1 MKKIITIIS
10 IAAVALGFAIWGFV
24 SLKSK
29 TISKQSD
36 IYSSFPEVPVSILQ
50 INNPEGL
57 TKALLYNNNYWQD
70 LAHLEGLKTL
80 NTVFTLVDSLK
91 EANTDISSVLKSR
104 KLVLST
110 YADGKHL
117 WSAQVSSNEQRA
129 ITSMLSKNL
138 PKKLYFAYPNDI
150 LLVSDN
156 KELIEK
162 SVIQLSSGISLMDN
176 ETGFSQIKK
185 SAGEGAFANWF
196 VNIKSFQNILNES
209 FKEEFSLDDINHYAR
224 WCAADLEVLEDKL
237 VVNGFAESS
246 EEQDFLKLFSAQEY
260 TLNTLTSRMPYNT
273 YFFKHYALSDVDEY
287 TQAVDSFNNKHDLGY
302 NAYGNL
308 VSLETNT
315 GENPLLFFRQ
325 FFDGEI
331 AYGRS
336 PIDEF
341 VIVKLFSA
349 KEAAEKLNYM
359 VNDKDSE
366 AKLIKKN
373 GLDIYHFNQNGFAAS
388 VFGKQ
393 FLLEDEYMTIVDN
406 KLIIAPTINF
416 LTYIASRS
424 ANTQTLQCAP
434 NFRDANRTLLSIA
447 NLSFYVNIPYVIRN
461 AKEFFSEDF
470 TAEIKKN
477 ENLWKN
483 FSTFC
488 LQAEN
493 SPNGN
498 TYQHFFL
505 QYDRVYKSEE
515 LGISVQTSGEP
526 SSLELSRVQ
535 PEIMSEAN
543 NLRSEELKHSEEL
556 TAENQNKEEMIKEKG
571 EITPNYSL
579 TVINTSQL
587 LTPHSICTPVWS
599 TNLDSPAIINPQIVK
614 NHYNGE
620 DEIFIQDEKNQ
631 IYLISNSGKI
641 LWKKQ
646 IDGTIIGSVH
656 QVDMLKNNKLQMAFV
671 TENKL
676 YILDRNGN
684 NLKGFPKTLS
694 KKAIVSLSVFDY
706 DKNKNYRFM
715 IPTADADILLLNM
728 QGEMPSDWNYS
739 GTANI
744 TTPLEH
750 FNIKGKDYIV
760 TASKEK
766 AIILNRKGENRVTP
780 KSETKGIKTAFY
792 LDAVGT
798 QDRLITA
805 GENGKILYIYTNGGV
820 QSSDIK
826 HFGNNFEFAMYKG
839 RVGNY
844 YIFYDENG
852 FEAYDKDLKSYLK
865 DNSISGGEIPVMLSS
880 GSKFATYDTKT
891 KTWVLHNLV
900 NYRKAYARYSGDSSF
915 GYFGTIKPYKED
927 CLITTDGK
935 KVNLYK

>member
-1 MKKIITIIS
+1 M
-10 IAAVALGFAIWGFV
+10 ALGCAIWGIV
-24 SLKSK
+24 SLKSN
-29 TISKQSD
+29 TISKQTD

-57 TKALLYNNNYWQD
+57 TEALLYNNNYWQD
-70 LAHLEGLKTL
+70 LSLLGELKTL
-80 NTVFTLVDSLK
+80 NTIFTLVDSLK
-91 EANTDISSVLKSR
+91 EANPDISSVLKSR
-104 KLVLST
+104 KIVLSS

-117 WSAQVSSNEQRA
+117 WSAQVSNNEQTA
-129 ITSMLSKNL
+129 ITELLSKNI
-138 PKKLYFAYPNDI
+138 PNKLYFAYPSDI
-150 LLVSDN
+150 LLISDD
-156 KELIEK
+156 KSLVEK
-162 SVIQLSSGISLMDN
+162 SIIQLSSETSLMDK
-176 ETGFSQIKK
+176 EEGFNKIKN
-185 SAGEGAFANWF
+185 SAGDGALVNWF
-196 VNIKSFQNILNES
+196 VNIQSFQNTINES
-209 FKEEFSLDDINHYAR
+209 FKEIFNLHDINHYAR
-224 WCAADLEVLEDKL
+224 WCGFDLEVLEDKL
-237 VVNGFAESS
+237 VVNGFAEGGD
-246 EEQDFLKLFSAQEY
+246 EQDFLNVFSNQEY

-287 TQAVDSFNNKHDLGY
+287 TQAIDSFSNKHDVGY

-331 AYGRS
+331 AYGRT
-336 PIDEF
+336 PINEF

-349 KEAAEKLNYM
+349 NEAAEKLNYM

-416 LTYIASRS
+416 LTYIASRN

-461 AKEFFSEDF
+461 AKEFFSEEF

-493 SPNGN
+493 TPNGN

-505 QYDRVYKSEE
+505 QYDRIYE
-515 LGISVQTSGEP
+515 LGRLDDRQGI
-526 SSLELSRVQ
+526 VQ
-535 PEIMSEAN
+535 PEITSEVSNFAS
-543 NLRSEELKHSEEL
+543 SESNDQFAEALPNDSKIAEGNEEL
-556 TAENQNKEEMIKEKG
+556 TTKKEEKVDKEEK
-571 EITPNYSL
+571 TPN
-579 TVINTSQL
+579 
-587 LTPHSICTPVWS
+587 SICTPAWS
-599 TNLDSPAIINPQIVK
+599 VNLDTPAIINPQIVK

-620 DEIFIQDEKNQ
+620 DEIFIQDENNQ

-641 LWKKQ
+641 LWKKS
-646 IDGTIIGSVH
+646 IDGSIIGNVH

-676 YILDRNGN
+676 YIVDRNGN
-684 NLKGFPKTLS
+684 FLKNYPKTLS
-694 KKAIVSLSVFDY
+694 KKNIVGLSVFDY

-715 IPTADADILLLNM
+715 IPTSDADVLLLNM
-728 QGEMPSDWNYS
+728 QGEVPSDWNFS
-739 GTANI
+739 NTADI
-744 TTPLEH
+744 TTPLQY

-760 TASKEK
+760 TADGVK
-766 AIILNRKGENRVTP
+766 AIILNRRGENRVTP
-780 KSETKGIKTAFY
+780 KGETKGIKTKFFA
-792 LDAVGT
+792 DAVGS

-805 GENGKILYIYTNGGV
+805 GENGKILFIYTNNQV
-820 QSSDIK
+820 QESVIK
-826 HFGNNFEFAMYKG
+826 DFNKDFDFTVYKG
-839 RVGNY
+839 RAGNY
-844 YIFYDENG
+844 YMFYDKNG
-852 FEAYDKDLKSYLK
+852 FEAYDKDFKIYLR
-865 DNSISGGEIPVMLSS
+865 DNSIFGGERPVMLAS
-880 GSKFATYDTKT
+880 GSKLATFDTKT
-891 KTWVLHNLV
+891 STWVLHNLV
-900 NYRKAYARYSGDSSF
+900 NYRKAYARYSASSSL
-915 GYFGTIKPYKED
+915 GYFGAVKPYKED

-935 KVNLYK
+935 RVILYK

>member
-10 IAAVALGFAIWGFV
+10 IAAIALGFAIWGFV

-70 LAHLEGLKTL
+70 LSYLDELKTL
-80 NTVFTLVDSLK
+80 NRLFTLVDSLK
-91 EANTDISSVLKSR
+91 EENPDLSNMLKTR
-104 KLVLST
+104 KIVLST
-110 YADGKHL
+110 YPEGKHL
-117 WSAQVSSNEQRA
+117 WSAQVSNNEQIA
-129 ITSMLSKNL
+129 ITSLLSKNL
-138 PKKLYFAYPNDI
+138 PNKLYFAYPNDI

-156 KELIEK
+156 KELVEK
-162 SVIQLSSGISLMDN
+162 SVIQLSTGVSLMDS
-176 ETGFSQIKK
+176 EQGFKRIKS
-185 SAGEGAFANWF
+185 SAGEGAYANWF
-196 VNIKSFQNILNES
+196 VNIQSFQNTLNES
-209 FKEEFSLDDINHYAR
+209 FKEEFNLDDINHYAR
-224 WCAADLEVLEDKL
+224 WCAFDIEVLEDKI
-237 VVNGFAESS
+237 VVNGFAEGD
-246 EEQDFLKLFSAQEY
+246 EKQDFLNLFSNQEY

-273 YFFKHYALSDVDEY
+273 YFFKHYALSDIDEY
-287 TQAVDSFNNKHDLGY
+287 AQAVDSFNNKHDLGY

-349 KEAAEKLNYM
+349 SEAAEKLNYM

-416 LTYIASRS
+416 LTYIASRN
-424 ANTQTLQCAP
+424 AKTQTLQCAP

-447 NLSFYVNIPYVIRN
+447 NLSFYINIPYVIRN
-461 AKEFFSEDF
+461 AKEFFSEEF
-470 TAEIKKN
+470 VTEIKKN

-505 QYDRVYKSEE
+505 QYDRIYELGRLDDRKEIIMRNEE
-515 LGISVQTSGEP
+515 LGMRNEELVTTDDKETINEEKIVEKEDLTTNKEQNINIP
-526 SSLELSRVQ
+526 NSSLQ
-535 PEIMSEAN
+535 I
-543 NLRSEELKHSEEL
+543 
-556 TAENQNKEEMIKEKG
+556 
-571 EITPNYSL
+571 PN
-579 TVINTSQL
+579 
-587 LTPHSICTPVWS
+587 WS
-599 TNLDSPAIINPQIVK
+599 VALDAPAIINPQIAK
-614 NHYNGE
+614 NHNNGE

-631 IYLISNSGKI
+631 VYLISNSGKI

-646 IDGTIIGSVH
+646 IDGSIIGDVH

-684 NLKGFPKTLS
+684 NLKGYPKTLPS
-694 KKAIVSLSVFDY
+694 KAIVGLSVFDY

-715 IPTADADILLLNM
+715 IPTANEDILLLNM
-728 QGEMPSDWNYS
+728 QGESPSDWNFKS
-739 GTANI
+739 DSNI
-744 TTPLEH
+744 QIPLQY

-760 TASKEK
+760 TADKNK
-766 AIILNRKGENRVTP
+766 AIIVNRRGENRVTP
-780 KSETKGIKTAFY
+780 KSETQGINNKFY
-792 LDAVGT
+792 SDAVGN
-798 QDRLITA
+798 QDRFITA
-805 GENGKILYIYTNGGV
+805 GENGKILFIYTNGQV

-826 HFGNNFEFAMYKG
+826 KFGNNFEFSMYKG
-839 RVGNY
+839 RAGNY

-852 FEAYDKDLKSYLK
+852 FQAYDKDFKSYLK
-865 DNSISGGEIPVMLSS
+865 DDSISGGAHPTMLSS
-880 GSKFATYDTKT
+880 GSKFATFDNKT
-891 KTWVLHNLV
+891 GTWVLHNLV
-900 NYRKAYARYSGDSSF
+900 NYRKAYARYSANSPL
-915 GYFGTIKPYKED
+915 GYFGTVKPYKED

-935 KVNLYK
+935 KVQFFK

>member
-1 MKKIITIIS
+1 M
-10 IAAVALGFAIWGFV
+10 ALGIAIGGFI

-36 IYSSFPEVPVSILQ
+36 IYSSFPEVPVSIIQ
-50 INNPEGL
+50 INNPKGL
-57 TKALLYNNNYWQD
+57 TEALLYNNNYWQD
-70 LAHLEGLKTL
+70 LCHLEELKTL
-80 NTVFTLVDSLK
+80 NSIFTLVDSLK
-91 EANTDISSVLKSR
+91 EENPDLNNLIKSR
-104 KLVLST
+104 KIVLSS
-110 YADGKHL
+110 YPEGKHL
-117 WSAQVSSNEQRA
+117 WSAQVSNNEQIA
-129 ITSMLSKNL
+129 ITSLLSKNI
-138 PKKLYFAYPNDI
+138 PNKLYFAYPSDI
-150 LLVSDN
+150 LLISDD
-156 KELIEK
+156 KSLVEK
-162 SVIQLSSGISLMDN
+162 SVIQLSSGISLMDSI
-176 ETGFSQIKK
+176 EGFNKIKK
-185 SAGEGAFANWF
+185 SAGEGALINWF
-196 VNIKSFQNILNES
+196 VNIQSIQNTLNES
-209 FKEEFSLDDINHYAR
+209 FKKEFNLDDINHYAR
-224 WCAADLEVLEDKL
+224 WCAFDLEVLEDKL
-237 VVNGFAESS
+237 VVNGFAESGGD
-246 EEQDFLKLFSAQEY
+246 QDFLSVFSNQEY

-273 YFFKHYALSDVDEY
+273 YFFKHYALSDIDEY
-287 TQAVDSFNNKHDLGY
+287 AQALDSFVNKNDMDY

-308 VSLETNT
+308 ISLETNT

-331 AYGRS
+331 AYGRT
-336 PIDEF
+336 PINEF
-341 VIVKLFSA
+341 VIVKLFSP
-349 KEAAEKLNYM
+349 KEATEKLNYM

-515 LGISVQTSGEP
+515 LVK
-526 SSLELSRVQ
+526 
-535 PEIMSEAN
+535 
-543 NLRSEELKHSEEL
+543 SEELGVRNFASSESNDQFAEALPNDSKIAEGNEEL
-556 TAENQNKEEMIKEKG
+556 TTKKEEKVDKEEK
-571 EITPNYSL
+571 TPN
-579 TVINTSQL
+579 
-587 LTPHSICTPVWS
+587 SICTPNWS
-599 TNLDSPAIINPQIVK
+599 IALDAPAIINPQIMK

-620 DEIFIQDEKNQ
+620 DEIFIQDENNQ

-641 LWKKQ
+641 LWKKS
-646 IDGTIIGSVH
+646 IDGTIIGNVH

-676 YILDRNGN
+676 YIVDRNGN
-684 NLKGFPKTLS
+684 NLKGYPRTLS
-694 KKAIVSLSVFDY
+694 KKAIVGLSVFDY

-739 GTANI
+739 GSTNI

-750 FNIKGKDYIV
+750 FNLRGKDYIV
-760 TASKEK
+760 TANKEN

-780 KSETKGIKTAFY
+780 KGNTKGIKSAFY
-792 LDAVGT
+792 PDAVGT

-805 GENGKILYIYTNGGV
+805 GENGKILFIYTNNQV
-820 QSSDIK
+820 QESVIK
-826 HFGNNFEFAMYKG
+826 DFEKNFDFTMYKG
-839 RVGNY
+839 RAGNY
-844 YIFYDENG
+844 YIFYDKNG
-852 FEAYDKDLKSYLK
+852 FEAYDKDLKTYLK
-865 DNSISGGEIPVMLSS
+865 DSSISGGAHPVMLAS
-880 GSKFATYDTKT
+880 GSKLATFDIKT
-891 KTWVLHNLV
+891 STWVLHNLV
-900 NYRKAYARYSGDSSF
+900 NYRKAYARYSASSSL
-915 GYFGTIKPYKED
+915 GYFGTVKPYKED
-927 CLITTDGK
+927 CLITTNGN
-935 KVNLYK
+935 KVVLYK

>member
-1 MKKIITIIS
+1 M
-10 IAAVALGFAIWGFV
+10 ALGIAIGGFI

-36 IYSSFPEVPVSILQ
+36 IYSSFPEVPVSIIQ
-50 INNPEGL
+50 INNPKGL
-57 TKALLYNNNYWQD
+57 TEALLYNNNYWQD
-70 LAHLEGLKTL
+70 LCHLEGLKTL
-80 NTVFTLVDSLK
+80 NSIFTLVDSLK
-91 EANTDISSVLKSR
+91 EENPDLNNLIKSR
-104 KLVLST
+104 KIVLSS
-110 YADGKHL
+110 YPEGKHL
-117 WSAQVSSNEQRA
+117 WSAQVSNNEQIA
-129 ITSMLSKNL
+129 ITSLLSENI
-138 PKKLYFAYPNDI
+138 PNKLYFAYPSDI
-150 LLVSDN
+150 LLISDD
-156 KELIEK
+156 KSLVEK
-162 SVIQLSSGISLMDN
+162 SVIQLSSGISLMDSI
-176 ETGFSQIKK
+176 EGFNKIKK
-185 SAGEGAFANWF
+185 SAGEGALINWF
-196 VNIKSFQNILNES
+196 VNIQSIQNTLNES
-209 FKEEFSLDDINHYAR
+209 FKKEFNLDDINHYAR
-224 WCAADLEVLEDKL
+224 WCAFDLEVLEDKL
-237 VVNGFAESS
+237 VVNGFAESGGD
-246 EEQDFLKLFSAQEY
+246 QDFLSVFSNQEY

-287 TQAVDSFNNKHDLGY
+287 TQAIDSFSNKHDMGY

-308 VSLETNT
+308 ISLETNT

-336 PIDEF
+336 PINEF

-359 VNDKDSE
+359 VNDKDNE

-424 ANTQTLQCAP
+424 ANTQTLQCSP

-498 TYQHFFL
+498 TFQHFFL
-505 QYDRVYKSEE
+505 QYDKVYKSEE
-515 LGISVQTSGEP
+515 LGVRNFA
-526 SSLELSRVQ
+526 SSESNDQ
-535 PEIMSEAN
+535 FAEALPN
-543 NLRSEELKHSEEL
+543 DSKIAEGNEEL
-556 TAENQNKEEMIKEKG
+556 TTKKEEKVDKEEK
-571 EITPNYSL
+571 TPNS
-579 TVINTSQL
+579 N
-587 LTPHSICTPVWS
+587 CTPSWS
-599 TNLDSPAIINPQIVK
+599 INLDAPAIINPQIVK

-620 DEIFIQDEKNQ
+620 DEIFIQDENNQ

-641 LWKKQ
+641 LWKKS
-646 IDGTIIGSVH
+646 IDGTIIGNVH

-676 YILDRNGN
+676 YIVDRNGN
-684 NLKGFPKTLS
+684 NLKGYPKTLS
-694 KKAIVSLSVFDY
+694 KKAIVGLSVFDY

-728 QGEMPSDWNYS
+728 QGEIPSDWNYS
-739 GTANI
+739 GSTNI

-750 FNIKGKDYIV
+750 FNLRGKDYIV
-760 TASKEK
+760 TANKEN

-780 KSETKGIKTAFY
+780 KGNTKGIKSAFY
-792 LDAVGT
+792 PDAVGT

-805 GENGKILYIYTNGGV
+805 GENGKILFIYTNNQV
-820 QSSDIK
+820 QESVIK
-826 HFGNNFEFAMYKG
+826 NFEKNFDFTMYKG
-839 RVGNY
+839 RAGNY
-844 YIFYDENG
+844 YIFYDKNG
-852 FEAYDKDLKSYLK
+852 FEAYDKDFKIYLK
-865 DNSISGGEIPVMLSS
+865 DSSISGGAYPVMLAS
-880 GSKFATYDTKT
+880 GSKLATFDIKT
-891 KTWVLHNLV
+891 STWVLHNLV
-900 NYRKAYARYSGDSSF
+900 NYRKAYARYSAGSPL
-915 GYFGTIKPYKED
+915 GYFGTVKPYKED

-935 KVNLYK
+935 RVILYK

>member
-1 MKKIITIIS
+1 MKKLIIIIS
-10 IAAVALGFAIWGFV
+10 IAAIALGCAIWGIV
-24 SLKSK
+24 SLKSN

-36 IYSSFPEVPVSILQ
+36 IYSSFPEVPVSIIQ

-70 LAHLEGLKTL
+70 LRLLEQFKTL
-80 NTVFTLVDSLK
+80 NTIFTIVDSLK
-91 EANTDISSVLKSR
+91 EANADINSILKSR
-104 KLVLST
+104 KIVLST
-110 YADGKHL
+110 YPNGKHL
-117 WSAQVSSNEQRA
+117 WSAQVSNNEQIA
-129 ITSMLSKNL
+129 IKALLSNNI
-138 PKKLYFAYPNDI
+138 PDKLYFAYPSDI
-150 LLVSDN
+150 LLISDD
-156 KELIEK
+156 KALIEK
-162 SVIQLSSGISLMDN
+162 SIVQLASGVSLMN
-176 ETGFSQIKK
+176 AEEGFNKIKN
-185 SAGEGAFANWF
+185 SAGDGALVNWF

-209 FKEEFSLDDINHYAR
+209 FSEEFSLDDINHYAR
-224 WCAADLEVLEDKL
+224 WCGFDLEVLEDKL
-237 VVNGFAESS
+237 VVNGFAESGG
-246 EEQDFLKLFSAQEY
+246 EQDFLCVFSAQEY

-273 YFFKHYALSDVDEY
+273 YFFKHYALSDIDEY

-373 GLDIYHFNQNGFAAS
+373 GFDIYHFNQNGFAAS

-543 NLRSEELKHSEEL
+543 NLRREESITNNEEKL
-556 TAENQNKEEMIKEKG
+556 Q
-571 EITPNYSL
+571 
-579 TVINTSQL
+579 
-587 LTPHSICTPVWS
+587 
-599 TNLDSPAIINPQIVK
+599 TNLINPPAWSVNLDAPAIINPQIVK

-620 DEIFIQDEKNQ
+620 DEIFIQDENNQ
-631 IYLISNSGKI
+631 IYLISNTGKI

-646 IDGTIIGSVH
+646 IDGTIIGTVH

-676 YILDRNGN
+676 YIVDRNGN
-684 NLKGFPKTLS
+684 HLKGYPKTLPH
-694 KKAIVSLSVFDY
+694 KATVGLSVFDY

-715 IPTADADILLLNM
+715 IPTANEDILLLNM
-728 QGEMPSDWNYS
+728 QGESPSDWNFKS
-739 GTANI
+739 DSNI
-744 TTPLEH
+744 QIPLQY

-760 TASKEK
+760 TADKNK
-766 AIILNRKGENRVTP
+766 AIIVNRRGENRVTP
-780 KSETKGIKTAFY
+780 KSETQGINNKFY
-792 LDAVGT
+792 SDAVGN
-798 QDRLITA
+798 QDRFITA
-805 GENGKILYIYTNGGV
+805 GENGKILFIYTNGQV

-826 HFGNNFEFAMYKG
+826 KFGNNFEFSMYKG
-839 RVGNY
+839 RAGNY

-865 DNSISGGEIPVMLSS
+865 DDSISGGAHPTMLSS
-880 GSKFATYDTKT
+880 GSKFATFDNKT
-891 KTWVLHNLV
+891 GTWVLHNLV
-900 NYRKAYARYSGDSSF
+900 NYRKAYARYSANSPL
-915 GYFGTIKPYKED
+915 GYFGTVKPYKED

>member
-1 MKKIITIIS
+1 MKKIIIIIS
-10 IAAVALGFAIWGFV
+10 IAIVALGATIGGIV
-24 SLKSK
+24 SLKSN

-36 IYSSFPEVPVSILQ
+36 IYCSFPEVPVSIIQ
-50 INNPEGL
+50 INNAEGL
-57 TKALLYNNNYWQD
+57 TQALLYNNNYWQD
-70 LAHLEGLKTL
+70 LSHLEQLKTI

-91 EANTDISSVLKSR
+91 ETNPDIISVLQNR

-110 YADGKHL
+110 YANGKHL
-117 WSAQVSSNEQRA
+117 WSTQVSDNEQIA
-129 ITSMLSKNL
+129 IKSLLSNNL
-138 PKKLYFAYPNDI
+138 SNKLYFAYPADI
-150 LLVSDN
+150 LLISDD
-156 KELIEK
+156 KALIEK
-162 SVIQLSSGISLMDN
+162 SIMQVSSGVSLMDS
-176 ETGFSQIKK
+176 EEGFNKIKD
-185 SAGEGAFANWF
+185 SAGEGALVNWF
-196 VNIKSFQNILNES
+196 INIKSFQNTINES
-209 FKEEFSLDDINHYAR
+209 FKEKFNLDDINHYAR
-224 WCAADLEVLEDKL
+224 WCGFDVETLEDKI
-237 VVNGFAESS
+237 VVNGFAESGD
-246 EEQDFLKLFSAQEY
+246 EQDFLSVFSAQEY

-287 TQAVDSFNNKHDLGY
+287 TQAVDSFSNKHEIGY

-331 AYGRS
+331 AYGRT
-336 PIDEF
+336 PMNEF
-341 VIVKLFSA
+341 VIVKLFSPQ
-349 KEAAEKLNYM
+349 EAAEKLNYM
-359 VNDKDSE
+359 VNDKDNE

-416 LTYIASRS
+416 LTYIASRN

-434 NFRDANRTLLSIA
+434 NFRDANKTLLSIA

-515 LGISVQTSGEP
+515 LGV
-526 SSLELSRVQ
+526 
-535 PEIMSEAN
+535 
-543 NLRSEELKHSEEL
+543 RSEELKHSEEL
-556 TAENQNKEEMIKEKG
+556 AVKNEEKG
-571 EITPNYSL
+571 EMLDNKGEQRNEEENITPNSTLFPNGHQHVL
-579 TVINTSQL
+579 TTNLINT
-587 LTPHSICTPVWS
+587 PAWS
-599 TNLDSPAIINPQIVK
+599 VNLDAPAIINPQIVK

-620 DEIFIQDEKNQ
+620 DEIFIQDENNQ

-641 LWKKQ
+641 LWKKS
-646 IDGTIIGSVH
+646 IDGSIIGNVH

-676 YILDRNGN
+676 YIVDRNGN
-684 NLKGFPKTLS
+684 NLKNYPKTLS
-694 KKAIVSLSVFDY
+694 KKAIVGLSVFDY

-715 IPTADADILLLNM
+715 IPTSDADVLLLNM
-728 QGEMPSDWNYS
+728 QGEVPSDWNFS
-739 GTANI
+739 NTADI
-744 TTPLEH
+744 TTPLQY

-760 TASKEK
+760 TADSEK
-766 AIILNRKGENRVTP
+766 ALIVNRRGENRVTP
-780 KSETKGIKTAFY
+780 KGETKGIKTSFFA
-792 LDAVGT
+792 DAVGS
-798 QDRLITA
+798 QDRLVAA
-805 GENGKILYIYTNGGV
+805 GENGKILFIYTNNQV
-820 QSSDIK
+820 QETVIK
-826 HFGNNFEFAMYKG
+826 DFAKNFDFTMYKG
-839 RVGNY
+839 RAGNY
-844 YIFYDENG
+844 YMFYDKNG
-852 FEAYDKDLKSYLK
+852 FEAYDKDFKIYLR
-865 DNSISGGEIPVMLSS
+865 DNSVSGGENPVMLAS
-880 GSKFATYDTKT
+880 GSKLATFDTKT
-891 KTWVLHNLV
+891 RTWVLHNLV
-900 NYRKAYARYSGDSSF
+900 NYRKAYARYSASSSL
-915 GYFGTIKPYKED
+915 GYFGTVKPYKED
-927 CLITTDGK
+927 CLITTNGN
-935 KVNLYK
+935 KVVLYK

>member
-1 MKKIITIIS
+1 MKKLIIIIS

-70 LAHLEGLKTL
+70 LVHLEGLKTL

-117 WSAQVSSNEQRA
+117 WSAQVSSNEQLA

-138 PKKLYFAYPNDI
+138 PKKLYFAYPSDI
-150 LLVSDN
+150 LLVSDD
-156 KELIEK
+156 KSLVEK
-162 SVIQLSSGISLMDN
+162 AVIQLSTGVSLMDT
-176 ETGFSQIKK
+176 EIGFSQIKK

-196 VNIKSFQNILNES
+196 VNIKSFQNTLNES
-209 FKEEFSLDDINHYAR
+209 FKEELNLDDINHYAR
-224 WCAADLEVLEDKL
+224 WCAFDLEVLEDKI
-237 VVNGFAESS
+237 VVNGFAESG
-246 EEQDFLKLFSAQEY
+246 EEQDFLKTFSNQEY

-393 FLLEDEYMTIVDN
+393 FLLKDEYMTIVDN

-461 AKEFFSEDF
+461 AKEFFSEEF
-470 TAEIKKN
+470 TAELKKN

-515 LGISVQTSGEP
+515 LGV
-526 SSLELSRVQ
+526 
-535 PEIMSEAN
+535 
-543 NLRSEELKHSEEL
+543 RSEELIAFSEPIISE
-556 TAENQNKEEMIKEKG
+556 NKETEINTNDAISNNANNTSKEEK
-571 EITPNYSL
+571 ETTTPNS
-579 TVINTSQL
+579 IN
-587 LTPHSICTPVWS
+587 TPVWS
-599 TNLDSPAIINPQIVK
+599 VALDSPAITNPQIVK

-620 DEIFIQDEKNQ
+620 DGIVIQDEKNQ

-684 NLKGFPKTLS
+684 NLKGYPKTLPS
-694 KKAIVSLSVFDY
+694 KAIVGLSVFDY

-739 GTANI
+739 GSTNI

-780 KSETKGIKTAFY
+780 KGETKGIKTAFCP
-792 LDAVGT
+792 DAVGT

-805 GENGKILYIYTNGGV
+805 GENGKILFIYTNGQV
-820 QSSDIK
+820 QSSEIK
-826 HFGNNFEFAMYKG
+826 NFGNNFEFAMYKG

-844 YIFYDENG
+844 YMFYDKNG
-852 FEAYDKDLKSYLK
+852 FEAYDKDFKSYLK
-865 DNSISGGEIPVMLSS
+865 DSSISGGENPVMLSS
-880 GSKFATYDTKT
+880 GSKFATFDTKT
-891 KTWVLHNLV
+891 STWVLHNLV
-900 NYRKAYARYSGDSSF
+900 NYRKAYARYSASSPL
-915 GYFGTIKPYKED
+915 GYFGTVKPYKED

>member
-1 MKKIITIIS
+1 MKKIIIIIS
-10 IAAVALGFAIWGFV
+10 IAALALGCAIWGIV
-24 SLKSK
+24 SLKSN
-29 TISKQSD
+29 TISKQTD

-50 INNPEGL
+50 INNLEGL

-70 LAHLEGLKTL
+70 LSHIEELKTL
-80 NTVFTLVDSLK
+80 NTIFTLVDSLK
-91 EANTDISSVLKSR
+91 ETNPDISSVLKSR
-104 KLVLST
+104 KVVLST
-110 YADGKHL
+110 YTDGKHL
-117 WSAQVSSNEQRA
+117 WSAQVSNNEQLA
-129 ITSMLSKNL
+129 ITSMLSKHLSN
-138 PKKLYFAYPNDI
+138 KLYFAYPGDI
-150 LLVSDN
+150 LLISDD
-156 KELIEK
+156 KSLVEK
-162 SVIQLSSGISLMDN
+162 AVIKTSSENSLMDN
-176 ETGFSQIKK
+176 EEGFIRIKN
-185 SAGEGAFANWF
+185 SAGEGALANWF
-196 VNIKSFQNILNES
+196 VNIQSFQNTLNES
-209 FKEEFSLDDINHYAR
+209 FKEEFNLDDINHYAR
-224 WCAADLEVLEDKL
+224 WCAFDLEVLEDKL
-237 VVNGFAESS
+237 VVNGFAEGGG
-246 EEQDFLKLFSAQEY
+246 EQDFLSLFTAQEY

-287 TQAVDSFNNKHDLGY
+287 TQAVDSFTNKHDLGY

-331 AYGRS
+331 TYGRS

-406 KLIIAPTINF
+406 KLIIAPSINF
-416 LTYIASRS
+416 LTYIASRN

-461 AKEFFSEDF
+461 AKEFFSEEF

-493 SPNGN
+493 TPNGN

-515 LGISVQTSGEP
+515 LVSNNEEKLQTTSAISGGTQENLSELNSPFVSTEIP
-526 SSLELSRVQ
+526 NSS
-535 PEIMSEAN
+535 
-543 NLRSEELKHSEEL
+543 
-556 TAENQNKEEMIKEKG
+556 
-571 EITPNYSL
+571 
-579 TVINTSQL
+579 L
-587 LTPHSICTPVWS
+587 LTPNSICTPAWS
-599 TNLDSPAIINPQIVK
+599 VNLDAPAIINPQIVK

-620 DEIFIQDEKNQ
+620 DEIFIQDENNQ

-641 LWKKQ
+641 LWKKS
-646 IDGTIIGSVH
+646 IDGTIIGNVH

-676 YILDRNGN
+676 YIVDRNGN
-684 NLKGFPKTLS
+684 NLKGYPKTLS
-694 KKAIVSLSVFDY
+694 KKAIVGLSVFDY

-728 QGEMPSDWNYS
+728 QGEVPSDWNYS

-744 TTPLEH
+744 TTPLQY
-750 FNIKGKDYIV
+750 FNVKGKDYIV
-760 TASKEK
+760 TADKEK
-766 AIILNRKGENRVTP
+766 AVIVNRKGEKRVSP
-780 KSETKGIKTAFY
+780 KGNTKGIETAFY
-792 LDAVGT
+792 ADAVGN
-798 QDRLITA
+798 QDRFIAA
-805 GENGKILYIYTNGGV
+805 GENGKILFIYTNGQV
-820 QSSDIK
+820 QEQQIK
-826 HFGNNFEFAMYKG
+826 NFEKNFDFASYKG
-839 RVGNY
+839 RAGNY
-844 YIFYDENG
+844 YIFYDKNG
-852 FEAYDKDLKSYLK
+852 FEAYDKDFKTYLK
-865 DNSISGGEIPVMLSS
+865 DGSISGGNNPIMLAS
-880 GSKFATYDTKT
+880 GSKFATFDTKT
-891 KTWVLHNLV
+891 STWVLHNLV
-900 NYRKAYARYSGDSSF
+900 NYLKAYARYSASSSL
-915 GYFGTIKPYKED
+915 GYFGTVKPYKED

-935 KVNLYK
+935 RVILYK

>member
-1 MKKIITIIS
+1 MKKIIIIIS
-10 IAAVALGFAIWGFV
+10 VAVIAIGATIAGIV
-24 SLKSK
+24 SLKSN
-29 TISKQSD
+29 TISKQTD

-57 TKALLYNNNYWQD
+57 TEALLYNNNYWQD
-70 LAHLEGLKTL
+70 LSLLGELKTL
-80 NTVFTLVDSLK
+80 NTIFTLVDSLK
-91 EANTDISSVLKSR
+91 EANPDISSVLKSR
-104 KLVLST
+104 KIVLSS

-117 WSAQVSSNEQRA
+117 WSAQVSNNEQTA
-129 ITSMLSKNL
+129 ITELLSKNI
-138 PKKLYFAYPNDI
+138 PNKLYFAYPSDI
-150 LLVSDN
+150 LLISNDKSLV
-156 KELIEK
+156 EK
-162 SVIQLSSGISLMDN
+162 SIIQLSTETSLMDK
-176 ETGFSQIKK
+176 EEGFNKIKN
-185 SAGEGAFANWF
+185 SAGEGALANWF
-196 VNIKSFQNILNES
+196 VNIQSFQNTLNES
-209 FKEEFSLDDINHYAR
+209 FKEEFNLDDINHYAR
-224 WCAADLEVLEDKL
+224 WCAFDLEVLEDKL
-237 VVNGFAESS
+237 VVNGFAESGG
-246 EEQDFLKLFSAQEY
+246 EQDFLSLFTAQEY

-287 TQAVDSFNNKHDLGY
+287 TQAIDSFSNKHDVGY

-406 KLIIAPTINF
+406 KLIIAPSINF
-416 LTYIASRS
+416 LTYIASRN

-447 NLSFYVNIPYVIRN
+447 NLSFYINIPYVIRN
-461 AKEFFSEDF
+461 AKEFFSEEF
-470 TAEIKKN
+470 VTEIKKN

-493 SPNGN
+493 TPNGN

-505 QYDRVYKSEE
+505 QYDR
-515 LGISVQTSGEP
+515 IFVQTSGEP

-535 PEIMSEAN
+535 PEITNEVSNVKSEE
-543 NLRSEELKHSEEL
+543 LVRSEELKHSDEL
-556 TAENQNKEEMIKEKG
+556 TANNENKG
-571 EITPNYSL
+571 EMLDNKSEQKNEEENITPNS
-579 TVINTSQL
+579 TL
-587 LTPHSICTPVWS
+587 LTPNLINTPAWS
-599 TNLDSPAIINPQIVK
+599 VNLDAPAIINPQIVK

-620 DEIFIQDEKNQ
+620 DEIFIQDENNQ

-641 LWKKQ
+641 LWKKS
-646 IDGTIIGSVH
+646 IDGSIIGNVH

-676 YILDRNGN
+676 YIVDRNGN
-684 NLKGFPKTLS
+684 FLKNYPKTLS
-694 KKAIVSLSVFDY
+694 KKAIVGLSVFDY

-715 IPTADADILLLNM
+715 IPTSDADVLLLNM
-728 QGEMPSDWNYS
+728 QGEVPSDWNYS

-744 TTPLEH
+744 TTPLQY

-760 TASKEK
+760 TADGEK
-766 AIILNRKGENRVTP
+766 AIILNRRGEKRVSPKGN
-780 KSETKGIKTAFY
+780 TKGIETAFY
-792 LDAVGT
+792 ADAVGN
-798 QDRLITA
+798 QDRFIAA
-805 GENGKILYIYTNGGV
+805 GENGKILFIYTNGQV
-820 QSSDIK
+820 QEQQIK
-826 HFGNNFEFAMYKG
+826 NFEKNFDFASYKG
-839 RVGNY
+839 RAGNY
-844 YIFYDENG
+844 YIFYDNNG
-852 FEAYDKDLKSYLK
+852 FEAYDKDFKTYLK
-865 DNSISGGEIPVMLSS
+865 DGSISGGNNPIMLAS
-880 GSKFATYDTKT
+880 GSKFATFDTKT
-891 KTWVLHNLV
+891 NTWVLHNLV
-900 NYRKAYARYSGDSSF
+900 NYRKAYARYSTSSSL
-915 GYFGTIKPYKED
+915 GYFGTVKPYKED

-935 KVNLYK
+935 RVILYK

>member
-1 MKKIITIIS
+1 MKKIIIIIC
-10 IAAVALGFAIWGFV
+10 IAAVALSFAIWGFV

-29 TISKQSD
+29 TVSKQSD
-36 IYSSFPEVPVSILQ
+36 IYSTFPEVPVSILQ
-50 INNPEGL
+50 VNNPEGL
-57 TKALLYNNNYWQD
+57 TKALLYNNSYWQD
-70 LAHLEGLKTL
+70 IRLLDEFKTL
-80 NTVFTLVDSLK
+80 NSIFTLVDSIK
-91 EANTDISSVLKSR
+91 ETNPEIGNILKSR

-110 YADGKHL
+110 YPNGKHL
-117 WSAQVSSNEQRA
+117 WSTQVSNNEQIA
-129 ITSMLSKNL
+129 ITTLLSKNI
-138 PKKLYFAYPNDI
+138 PNKLYFAYPSDI
-150 LLVSDN
+150 LIISDN
-156 KELIEK
+156 KELVEK
-162 SVIQLSSGISLMDN
+162 SVIQHSTGASLMN
-176 ETGFSQIKK
+176 AEEGFNKIKN
-185 SAGEGAFANWF
+185 SAGEGALVNWF
-196 VNIKSFQNILNES
+196 VNIKSFKNVLNES
-209 FKEEFSLDDINHYAR
+209 FKEEFNLDDINHYAR
-224 WCAADLEVLEDKL
+224 WCGFDLEILEDKL
-237 VVNGFAESS
+237 VVNGFAESGD
-246 EEQDFLKLFSAQEY
+246 EQDFLGVFSKQEY

-273 YFFKHYALSDVDEY
+273 YFFKHYALSDIDEY

-359 VNDKDSE
+359 VNDKGSE

-373 GLDIYHFNQNGFAAS
+373 GLDIYHFNENGFAAS

-393 FLLEDEYMTIVDN
+393 FLLDSEYMTIVDN

-416 LTYIASRS
+416 LTYIASRN

-447 NLSFYVNIPYVIRN
+447 NLSLYVNIPYVIRN
-461 AKEFFSEDF
+461 AKEFFSDDF
-470 TAEIKKN
+470 TSRIKKN

-493 SPNGN
+493 SPSGN

-505 QYDRVYKSEE
+505 QYDRIYELGMRNEE
-515 LGISVQTSGEP
+515 LGINTEIFQDKNTENNINETINENNQKII
-526 SSLELSRVQ
+526 SSDNISNVEDSKKN
-535 PEIMSEAN
+535 ID
-543 NLRSEELKHSEEL
+543 
-556 TAENQNKEEMIKEKG
+556 NQDTETTI
-571 EITPNYSL
+571 
-579 TVINTSQL
+579 
-587 LTPHSICTPVWS
+587 PHSSFHIPNWS
-599 TNLDSPAIINPQIVK
+599 VALDAPAITNPQIVK

-631 IYLISNSGKI
+631 IYLISNGGKI

-646 IDGTIIGSVH
+646 VDGSIIGNVH

-671 TENKL
+671 TEKKL
-676 YILDRNGN
+676 YIVDRNGN
-684 NLKGFPKTLS
+684 NLKGYPKILS
-694 KKAIVSLSVFDY
+694 KKAIVGLSVFDY

-739 GTANI
+739 GSANI

-750 FNIKGKDYIV
+750 FNLKGKDYIV
-760 TASKEK
+760 TANSEK

-780 KSETKGIKTAFY
+780 KGNTKGIKNAFY
-792 LDAVGT
+792 NDAVGA

-805 GENGKILYIYTNGGV
+805 GENGKIFFIYTNGGV

-844 YIFYDENG
+844 YMFYDENG
-852 FEAYDKDLKSYLK
+852 FEAFDKDLKTYLK
-865 DNSISGGEIPVMLSS
+865 DSSISGGGQPVMLAS
-880 GSKFATYDTKT
+880 GSKFATFDTKT
-891 KTWVLHNLV
+891 STWVLHNLV
-900 NYRKAYARYSGDSSF
+900 NYRKAYARYSASSPL
-915 GYFGTIKPYKED
+915 GYFGTVKPYKDD

-935 KVNLYK
+935 KVILYK

>member
-1 MKKIITIIS
+1 MKKLIIIIS
-10 IAAVALGFAIWGFV
+10 IAAVALGIAIGGFV

-36 IYSSFPEVPVSILQ
+36 IYSSFPEVPVSIIQ
-50 INNPEGL
+50 INNPKGL
-57 TKALLYNNNYWQD
+57 TEALLYNNNYWQD
-70 LAHLEGLKTL
+70 LCHLEGLKTL
-80 NTVFTLVDSLK
+80 NNIFTLVDSLK
-91 EANTDISSVLKSR
+91 EVNPDLNNLIKSR
-104 KLVLST
+104 KIVLSS
-110 YADGKHL
+110 YPDGKHL
-117 WSAQVSSNEQRA
+117 WSAQVSNNEQIA
-129 ITSMLSKNL
+129 ITSLLSENI
-138 PKKLYFAYPNDI
+138 PNKLYFAYPSDI
-150 LLVSDN
+150 LLISDD
-156 KELIEK
+156 KSLVEK
-162 SVIQLSSGISLMDN
+162 SVIQLSSGISLMDSI
-176 ETGFSQIKK
+176 EGFNKIKK
-185 SAGEGAFANWF
+185 SAGEGALINWF
-196 VNIKSFQNILNES
+196 VNIQSIQNTLNES
-209 FKEEFSLDDINHYAR
+209 FKKEFNLDDINHYAR
-224 WCAADLEVLEDKL
+224 WCAFDLEVLEDKL
-237 VVNGFAESS
+237 VVNGFAESGGD
-246 EEQDFLKLFSAQEY
+246 QDFLSVFSNQEY

-287 TQAVDSFNNKHDLGY
+287 TQAIDSFSNKHDVGY

-308 VSLETNT
+308 ISLETNT

-331 AYGRS
+331 AYGRT
-336 PIDEF
+336 PINEF
-341 VIVKLFSA
+341 VIVKLFSP
-349 KEAAEKLNYM
+349 KEATEKLNYM

-515 LGISVQTSGEP
+515 LVK
-526 SSLELSRVQ
+526 
-535 PEIMSEAN
+535 
-543 NLRSEELKHSEEL
+543 SEELGVRNFASSESNDQFAEALPNDSKIAEGNEEL
-556 TAENQNKEEMIKEKG
+556 TTKKEEKVDKEEK
-571 EITPNYSL
+571 TPN
-579 TVINTSQL
+579 
-587 LTPHSICTPVWS
+587 SICTPNWS
-599 TNLDSPAIINPQIVK
+599 IALDAPAIINPQIVK

-620 DEIFIQDEKNQ
+620 DEIFIQDENNQ

-641 LWKKQ
+641 LWKKS
-646 IDGTIIGSVH
+646 IDGTIIGNVH

-676 YILDRNGN
+676 YIVDRNGN
-684 NLKGFPKTLS
+684 NLKGYPKTLS
-694 KKAIVSLSVFDY
+694 KKAIVGLSVFDY

-715 IPTADADILLLNM
+715 IPTSDADVLLLSM
-728 QGEMPSDWNYS
+728 QGEVPSDWNYS
-739 GTANI
+739 GTADI
-744 TTPLEH
+744 STPLQH
-750 FNIKGKDYIV
+750 FNVKGKDYIV
-760 TASKEK
+760 TADSEK

-780 KSETKGIKTAFY
+780 KGNTKGIKSAFY
-792 LDAVGT
+792 PDAVGT

-805 GENGKILYIYTNGGV
+805 GENGKILFIYTNNQV
-820 QSSDIK
+820 QESVIK
-826 HFGNNFEFAMYKG
+826 DFEKNFDFTMYKG
-839 RVGNY
+839 RAGNY
-844 YIFYDENG
+844 YMFYDKNG
-852 FEAYDKDLKSYLK
+852 FEAYDKDLKTYLK
-865 DNSISGGEIPVMLSS
+865 DSSISGGAHPVMLAS
-880 GSKFATYDTKT
+880 GSKLATFDIKT
-891 KTWVLHNLV
+891 STWVLHNLV
-900 NYRKAYARYSGDSSF
+900 NYRKAYARYSASSSL
-915 GYFGTIKPYKED
+915 GYFGTVKPYKED

-935 KVNLYK
+935 RVILYK

>member
-1 MKKIITIIS
+1 MKKIIIIIS
-10 IAAVALGFAIWGFV
+10 VAVIAIGATIAGIV
-24 SLKSK
+24 SLKSN
-29 TISKQSD
+29 TISKQTD

-57 TKALLYNNNYWQD
+57 TEALLYNNNYWQD
-70 LAHLEGLKTL
+70 LSLLGELKTL
-80 NTVFTLVDSLK
+80 NTIFTLVDSLK
-91 EANTDISSVLKSR
+91 EANPDISSVLKSR
-104 KLVLST
+104 KIVLSS

-117 WSAQVSSNEQRA
+117 WSAQVSNNEQTA
-129 ITSMLSKNL
+129 ITELLSKNI
-138 PKKLYFAYPNDI
+138 PSKLYFAYPSDI
-150 LLVSDN
+150 LLISNDKSLV
-156 KELIEK
+156 EK
-162 SVIQLSSGISLMDN
+162 SIIQLSTETSLMDK
-176 ETGFSQIKK
+176 EEGFNKIKN
-185 SAGEGAFANWF
+185 SAGDGALVNWF
-196 VNIKSFQNILNES
+196 VNIQSFQNTLNES
-209 FKEEFSLDDINHYAR
+209 FKEEFNLDDINHYAR
-224 WCAADLEVLEDKL
+224 WCAFDLEVLEDKL
-237 VVNGFAESS
+237 VVNGFAESGG
-246 EEQDFLKLFSAQEY
+246 EQDFLSLFTAQEY

-287 TQAVDSFNNKHDLGY
+287 TQAIDSFSNKHDVGY

-406 KLIIAPTINF
+406 KLIIAPSINF
-416 LTYIASRS
+416 LTYIASRN

-447 NLSFYVNIPYVIRN
+447 NLSFYINIPYVIRN
-461 AKEFFSEDF
+461 AKEFFSEEF

-493 SPNGN
+493 TPNGN

-505 QYDRVYKSEE
+505 QYDRVHE
-515 LGISVQTSGEP
+515 LGMRNEIIQTK
-526 SSLELSRVQ
+526 
-535 PEIMSEAN
+535 N
-543 NLRSEELKHSEEL
+543 NIEQETDE
-556 TAENQNKEEMIKEKG
+556 T
-571 EITPNYSL
+571 
-579 TVINTSQL
+579 INTSNTDNNDSKNVIDNQNTEL
-587 LTPHSICTPVWS
+587 VIPNSSLQIPNWS
-599 TNLDSPAIINPQIVK
+599 VALDAPAIINPQIVK

-620 DEIFIQDEKNQ
+620 DEIFIQDENNQ

-641 LWKKQ
+641 LWKKS
-646 IDGTIIGSVH
+646 IDGSIIGNVH

-676 YILDRNGN
+676 YIVDRNGN
-684 NLKGFPKTLS
+684 NLKGYPKTLS
-694 KKAIVSLSVFDY
+694 KKAIVGLSVFDY

-715 IPTADADILLLNM
+715 IPTSDADVLLLNM
-728 QGEMPSDWNYS
+728 QGEVPSDWNFS
-739 GTANI
+739 NTADI
-744 TTPLEH
+744 TTPLQY

-760 TASKEK
+760 TADGEK
-766 AIILNRKGENRVTP
+766 AIILNRRGEKRVSPKGN
-780 KSETKGIKTAFY
+780 TKGIETAFY
-792 LDAVGT
+792 ADAVGN
-798 QDRLITA
+798 QDRFIAA
-805 GENGKILYIYTNGGV
+805 GENGKILFIYTNGQV
-820 QSSDIK
+820 QEQQIK
-826 HFGNNFEFAMYKG
+826 NFEKNFNFASYKG
-839 RVGNY
+839 RAGNY
-844 YIFYDENG
+844 YIFYDNNG
-852 FEAYDKDLKSYLK
+852 FEAYDKDFKTYLK
-865 DNSISGGEIPVMLSS
+865 DGSISGGNNPIMLAS
-880 GSKFATYDTKT
+880 GSKFATFDTKT
-891 KTWVLHNLV
+891 NTWVLHNLV
-900 NYRKAYARYSGDSSF
+900 NYRKAYARYSASSSL
-915 GYFGTIKPYKED
+915 GYIGTVKPYKED

-935 KVNLYK
+935 RVILYK

>member
-29 TISKQSD
+29 TVSKQSD

-91 EANTDISSVLKSR
+91 EANTDISSVLENR

-117 WSAQVSSNEQRA
+117 WSAQVSSNEQLA

-138 PKKLYFAYPNDI
+138 PKKLYFAYPSDI
-150 LLVSDN
+150 LLVSDD
-156 KELIEK
+156 KSLVEK
-162 SVIQLSSGISLMDN
+162 AVIQLSTGVSLMDT
-176 ETGFSQIKK
+176 ETGFSLIKK
-185 SAGEGAFANWF
+185 SAGEGALVNWF
-196 VNIKSFQNILNES
+196 VNIKSFKNILNES

-224 WCAADLEVLEDKL
+224 WCAFDLEVLEDKL
-237 VVNGFAESS
+237 VVNGFAESG
-246 EEQDFLKLFSAQEY
+246 EEQDFLKLFTAQEY

-393 FLLEDEYMTIVDN
+393 FLLKDEYMTIVDN

-470 TAEIKKN
+470 TTEIKKN

-515 LGISVQTSGEP
+515 LI
-526 SSLELSRVQ
+526 
-535 PEIMSEAN
+535 AN
-543 NLRSEELKHSEEL
+543 NEDKLQTTSAISGGTQENLSELNSPFVS
-556 TAENQNKEEMIKEKG
+556 T
-571 EITPNYSL
+571 EIPNS
-579 TVINTSQL
+579 INT
-587 LTPHSICTPVWS
+587 PAWS
-599 TNLDSPAIINPQIVK
+599 TNLDSPAIINPQIMK

-646 IDGTIIGSVH
+646 IDGTIIGNVH

-671 TENKL
+671 TEKKL
-676 YILDRNGN
+676 YIVDRNGN
-684 NLKGFPKTLS
+684 NLKGYPKTLS
-694 KKAIVSLSVFDY
+694 KKAIVGLSVFDY

-739 GTANI
+739 GSSNI

-780 KSETKGIKTAFY
+780 KGETKGIKTTFY
-792 LDAVGT
+792 PDAVGT

-805 GENGKILYIYTNGGV
+805 GENGKILFIYTNGQV
-820 QSSDIK
+820 QSSDVK

-844 YIFYDENG
+844 YMFYDENR

-865 DNSISGGEIPVMLSS
+865 DGSISGGAHPTMLSS
-880 GSKFATYDTKT
+880 GSKFATFDTKT
-891 KTWVLHNLV
+891 STWVLHNLV
-900 NYRKAYARYSGDSSF
+900 NYRKAYARYSASSPL
-915 GYFGTIKPYKED
+915 GYFGTVKPYKED

-935 KVNLYK
+935 KVILYK

>member
-1 MKKIITIIS
+1 M
-10 IAAVALGFAIWGFV
+10 ALGATIGGIV
-24 SLKSK
+24 SLKSN

-36 IYSSFPEVPVSILQ
+36 IYCSFPEVPVSILQ

-70 LAHLEGLKTL
+70 LSLLGELKTL
-80 NTVFTLVDSLK
+80 NTIFTLVDSLK
-91 EANTDISSVLKSR
+91 EANPDISSVLKSR
-104 KLVLST
+104 KIVLSS

-117 WSAQVSSNEQRA
+117 WSAQVSNNEQTA
-129 ITSMLSKNL
+129 ITELLSKNI
-138 PKKLYFAYPNDI
+138 PNKLYFAYPSDI
-150 LLVSDN
+150 LLISDD
-156 KELIEK
+156 KSLVEK
-162 SVIQLSSGISLMDN
+162 SIIQLSSETSLMDK
-176 ETGFSQIKK
+176 EEGFNKIKN
-185 SAGEGAFANWF
+185 SAGDGALVNWF
-196 VNIKSFQNILNES
+196 VNIQSFQNTINES
-209 FKEEFSLDDINHYAR
+209 FKEIFNLHDINHYAR
-224 WCAADLEVLEDKL
+224 WCGFDLEVLEDKL
-237 VVNGFAESS
+237 VVNGFAEGGG
-246 EEQDFLKLFSAQEY
+246 EQDFLNVFSNQEY

-287 TQAVDSFNNKHDLGY
+287 TQAVDSFSNKHELGY
-302 NAYGNL
+302 YAYGNL

-331 AYGRS
+331 AYGRT
-336 PIDEF
+336 PINEF

-416 LTYIASRS
+416 LTYIASRN

-461 AKEFFSEDF
+461 AKEFFSEEF

-493 SPNGN
+493 TPNGN

-505 QYDRVYKSEE
+505 QYDRVYELGRLDDRQGIIRNEE
-515 LGISVQTSGEP
+515 LGMRNEINQTK
-526 SSLELSRVQ
+526 
-535 PEIMSEAN
+535 N
-543 NLRSEELKHSEEL
+543 NIEQETDETINTSNSNNNDSKNVVD
-556 TAENQNKEEMIKEKG
+556 NQNTELVI
-571 EITPNYSL
+571 PNYSL
-579 TVINTSQL
+579 RIPN
-587 LTPHSICTPVWS
+587 WS
-599 TNLDSPAIINPQIVK
+599 VALDAPAIINPQIVK

-620 DEIFIQDEKNQ
+620 DEIFIQDENNQ

-641 LWKKQ
+641 LWKKS
-646 IDGTIIGSVH
+646 IDGSIIGNVH

-676 YILDRNGN
+676 YIVDRNGN
-684 NLKGFPKTLS
+684 FLKNYPKTLS
-694 KKAIVSLSVFDY
+694 KKAIVGLSVFDY

-715 IPTADADILLLNM
+715 IPTSDADVLLLNM
-728 QGEMPSDWNYS
+728 QGEVPSDWNFS
-739 GTANI
+739 NTADI
-744 TTPLEH
+744 TTPLQY

-760 TASKEK
+760 TADGEK
-766 AIILNRKGENRVTP
+766 AIILNRRGENRVTP
-780 KSETKGIKTAFY
+780 KGETKGIKSKFFA
-792 LDAVGT
+792 DAVGS
-798 QDRLITA
+798 QDRLISA
-805 GENGKILYIYTNGGV
+805 GENGKILFIYTNNQV
-820 QSSDIK
+820 QESVIK
-826 HFGNNFEFAMYKG
+826 DFNKDFDFTVYKG
-839 RVGNY
+839 RAGNY
-844 YIFYDENG
+844 YMFYDKNG
-852 FEAYDKDLKSYLK
+852 FEAYDKDFKTYLR
-865 DNSISGGEIPVMLSS
+865 DNSISGGENPVMLAS
-880 GSKFATYDTKT
+880 GSKLATFDTKT
-891 KTWVLHNLV
+891 STWVLHNLV
-900 NYRKAYARYSGDSSF
+900 NYRKAYARYSASSSL
-915 GYFGTIKPYKED
+915 GYFGTVKPYKED
-927 CLITTDGK
+927 CLITTNGN
-935 KVNLYK
+935 KVVLYK